1 MLILIVGPNSEGNLM
16 RFYRPLF
23 LVSLLLFVVATGALA
38 EERPLTNDDVISM
51 TKADL
56 GDAVIS
62 SKIAK
67 APATKFDTSPEG
79 LVKLKK
85 AGVSPA
91 VIGAMLDRDAGGAA
105 PTAPPTARNG
115 SSQTSA
121 SRVRLI
127 TPDGTLDLSSYVGS
141 ESSTY
146 AYVTMLFWLN
156 FPGLHSAQRTHDSR
170 PAFLLKSDQD
180 PRSRY
185 FIVRLDVNE
194 KSGDRSLKMGKGGA
208 FSFKATTTPDSDW
221 TFPFDSERL
230 TPDSWKLKLKAALK
244 PGEYGVYAAQNAEL
258 YEFGVD

>member
-1 MLILIVGPNSEGNLM
+1 M

-23 LVSLLLFVVATGALA
+23 LTSLLFLFVAAGALA

-56 GDAVIS
+56 GDAIIS

-67 APATKFDTSPEG
+67 APATKFDTSPDA

-85 AGVSPA
+85 AGVSPT
-91 VIGAMLDRDAGGAA
+91 VIGAMLDRDAGGGQASA
-105 PTAPPTARNG
+105 PAPKNG
-115 SSQTSA
+115 SAQTSA

-156 FPGLHSAQRTHDSR
+156 FPGLHSAQRTHESR
-170 PAFLLKSDQD
+170 PALLLKSEQD

-185 FIVRLDVNE
+185 FIVRLDVNQ

-230 TPDSWKLKLKAALK
+230 SPDSWKLTLKAALK

>member
-1 MLILIVGPNSEGNLM
+1 M

-23 LVSLLLFVVATGALA
+23 LISLLLLFVAAGAFA
-38 EERPLTNDDVISM
+38 EERPLTDEDVVAM

-56 GDAVIS
+56 GDAIIS
-62 SKIAK
+62 AKIAK
-67 APATKFDTSPEG
+67 ASATKFDTSPDA

-85 AGVSPA
+85 AGVSQA
-91 VIGAMLDRDAGGAA
+91 VIGAMLDRDSRGVAA
-105 PTAPPTARNG
+105 PTAKSDSLQAP
-115 SSQTSA
+115 A

-127 TPDGTLDLSSYVGS
+127 TSGGTLDLSSYVGS

-156 FPGLHSAQRTHDSR
+156 FPGLHSAQRTHESK
-170 PAFLLKSDQD
+170 PAFLLKNEQD

-185 FIVRLDVNE
+185 FIVRLEVNE
-194 KSGDRSLKMGKGGA
+194 KGGDRSLKMGKGGA

-230 TPDSWKLKLKAALK
+230 SPDSWKLTLKASLK
-244 PGEYGVYAAQNAEL
+244 PGEYGVYGAQNAEL